1 MFGKWLLKETQRKS
15 QQNNSANQNNER
27 PQTVNTVFYVGQRE
41 SHNAWPITHTVLIN
55 FLHSSKYLPQ
65 LPTSFLKKNLF
76 VCFLYITEVLDKI
89 YLNGLSPFPFPCYF
103 FYFMSLFAFC
113 HNMCVCARARK
124 HKSHR
129 TTCGSCFS
137 STMWNPEIEFRQAV
151 LVASTFIQR
160 ATLLPTPLFDCQV
173 TFSEHHLNM

>member
-65 LPTSFLKKNLF
+65 LPTSFFKKKF
-76 VCFLYITEVLDKI
+76 VCVFLIHY
-89 YLNGLSPFPFPCYF
+89 
-103 FYFMSLFAFC
+103 
-113 HNMCVCARARK
+113 
-124 HKSHR
+124 
-129 TTCGSCFS
+129 
-137 STMWNPEIEFRQAV
+137 
-151 LVASTFIQR
+151 
-160 ATLLPTPLFDCQV
+160 
-173 TFSEHHLNM
+173 